1 MIYREFR
8 GEKLSALGFGA
19 MRLPVIDGKDR
30 DVDIAATQEMV
41 DYAMNAGI
49 NYYDC
54 GWSYHGGSCES
65 IMGSALK
72 KYPRESYHIVTK
84 YPGYDLSTMSK
95 APAVFAKQLE
105 NCQVDSFDFYLLH
118 NVCELNIEAYLDT
131 EKYGVVEYILEQQ
144 KAGKIKHLGF
154 STHAQIPVM
163 KRFLEKYGQYM
174 EFCQIQLNWLDWTF
188 QEAKA
193 KVELLS
199 SYNIPVW
206 VMEPLRGGKL
216 AKLSAEDEA
225 VLKALRPEEDIPAW
239 AFRFMQSIP
248 EVTVT
253 LSGMS
258 SLEQLKANIATYEA
272 EKPLTEQEMAALMQ
286 IADKMQ
292 KAKTLPCTACHYC
305 TNHCPKNL
313 DIPYLMSLYNEHIL
327 TGGGFI
333 APMAMVA
340 VDKEHWPD
348 VCLHCHSCEQVC
360 PQQIKISD
368 MMEDFVKIIPKW

>member
-30 DVDIAATQEMV
+30 DVDIAAT
-41 DYAMNAGI
+41 
-49 NYYDC
+49 
-54 GWSYHGGSCES
+54 
-65 IMGSALK
+65 
-72 KYPRESYHIVTK
+72 
-84 YPGYDLSTMSK
+84 
-95 APAVFAKQLE
+95 
-105 NCQVDSFDFYLLH
+105 
-118 NVCELNIEAYLDT
+118 
-131 EKYGVVEYILEQQ
+131 
-144 KAGKIKHLGF
+144 
-154 STHAQIPVM
+154 
-163 KRFLEKYGQYM
+163 
-174 EFCQIQLNWLDWTF
+174 
-188 QEAKA
+188 
-193 KVELLS
+193 
-199 SYNIPVW
+199 
-206 VMEPLRGGKL
+206 
-216 AKLSAEDEA
+216 
-225 VLKALRPEEDIPAW
+225 
-239 AFRFMQSIP
+239 
-248 EVTVT
+248 
-253 LSGMS
+253 
-258 SLEQLKANIATYEA
+258 
-272 EKPLTEQEMAALMQ
+272 QEMAALMQ

-333 APMAMVA
+333 APMAMAA